1 MLVQL
6 KFSGEAEVHVPDWY
20 FDEEIDKYLEDF
32 ICTSVCGDMVNEYE
46 WVEVDSN
53 ERSEEN

>member
-20 FDEEIDKYLEDF
+20 FDEEIDKYEN
-32 ICTSVCGDMVNEYE
+32 I
-46 WVEVDSN
+46 
-53 ERSEEN
+53 EE

>member
-53 ERSEEN
+53 ERS